1 MMNRHAVFGNGF
13 YLAFFLIAGGMAA
26 CLTRYELVVDFIQ
39 YHYYNGF
46 AFWNGRLGADV
57 APASVPTYYN
67 PLLDG
72 LTYALITAFKNHVNV
87 YFFIQG
93 LWFGALMF
101 AAYKTAGLFFDAN
114 TKAGRVF
121 AALAVSVCATGSA
134 TWFQLGTSTH
144 EIETAVLTMTAIYM
158 LMRDKKR
165 YFVSGLLLGAAA
177 GFKLTAAVY
186 CVSAGLTLILL
197 YNTLD
202 RPLKSIA
209 VFALGGL
216 VGFLAVDGF
225 WMVRLWK
232 LYGNPFFPFWN
243 GVFKSP
249 YYPEINYIDTLHL
262 NGKTWIDHLLAPFL
276 MAYQYK
282 FTLNVPTRDPRMAVA
297 FLVGASALMICRKR
311 RNERVVFGGVL
322 ALTSFAVWNVV
333 SFNARFL
340 IPVEQLAGILIVYAF
355 YRLYRAYPELTVKT
369 AVPYAAATLC
379 LYAFWV
385 TPVFSQPWGQMPQLA
400 FLNEKIELPPDSLIQ
415 AEGGLYGVVLT
426 DILRDN
432 PTARSVGYA
441 KNKKIPAWNMALYG
455 KMKRDAETA
464 ADKRRKFFL
473 KDVRFFEKPTEYGG
487 CKRLKV
493 SGFIESS
500 FYNSYYLC
508 END

>member
-1 MMNRHAVFGNGF
+1 MMNRRAVFGNGF

-72 LTYALITAFKNHVNV
+72 LTYVLITAFKNHVNV

-144 EIETAVLTMTAIYM
+144 EIETAVLTMTAFYM
-158 LMRDKKR
+158 LMSDKKR
-165 YFVSGLLLGAAA
+165 YFVSGFLLGAAA

-197 YNTLD
+197 YKTLD

-225 WMVRLWK
+225 WMVKLWK

-276 MAYQYK
+276 MAYQSG
-282 FTLNVPTRDPRMAVA
+282 FSSNFVSADPRMAVA

-311 RNERVVFGGVL
+311 RNEHVVFGAVL

-379 LYAFWV
+379 LYVLSAASVFGGAWGYMREISFFNDRIDLDADSVLFVQKKAALFAAVRIVEQNPSV
-385 TPVFSQPWGQMPQLA
+385 TIVQDLEYP
-400 FLNEKIELPPDSLIQ
+400 ED
-415 AEGGLYGVVLT
+415 
-426 DILRDN
+426 
-432 PTARSVGYA
+432 
-441 KNKKIPAWNMALYG
+441 AWDMTRYG
-455 KMKRDAETA
+455 KMREKAEEAVRRASGAYRLFVQTKTA
-464 ADKRRKFFL
+464 AAVLAMRKPDCSVVPFGDADNTVVL
-473 KDVRFFEKPTEYGG
+473 CKVR
-487 CKRLKV
+487 
-493 SGFIESS
+493 
-500 FYNSYYLC
+500 
-508 END
+508 